1 MNKVINANAFL
12 FSFPN
17 EDDDSVVLTIYDSNI
32 KGFSGRVSPD
42 EFDKARFTELSDAD
56 IYEIKLSKVA
66 WMALLEDLEE
76 AKHDQW

>member
-12 FSFPN
+12 FSFPS
-17 EDDDSVVLTIYDSNI
+17 EDDDSVILTIYDSNV
-32 KGFSGRVSPD
+32 KGFSGRVSSD